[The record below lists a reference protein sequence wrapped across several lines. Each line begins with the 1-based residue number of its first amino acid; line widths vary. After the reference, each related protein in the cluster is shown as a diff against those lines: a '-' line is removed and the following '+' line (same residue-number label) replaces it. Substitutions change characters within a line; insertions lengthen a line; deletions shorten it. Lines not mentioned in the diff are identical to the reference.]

1 MNIAKLLVCIAASLI
16 SLPSSADEYGMANGT
31 VRFRVIDDESVTLD
45 GVHVKAYDLWSAGG
59 RYQGLTDTNGLF
71 ACYMR
76 KIYPPISG
84 TFKKSGY
91 YKTQGE
97 VWMGKFGV
105 LPANTLTVTLKRI
118 INPVPM
124 VKREVQKD
132 FPRLDVAVGFDLEI
146 GDWVEPDGKGKRA
159 DLWITGS
166 SRFVSRRDHN
176 ISAQLVFSNK
186 YDGVQEFMAVS
197 PYRGNA
203 PAASALPPPS
213 LAPTDGY
220 VNTMNLSQSWEDG
233 QGIIGHAKEHLNYI
247 FRFRS
252 EVDEDGHV
260 VRAIYGWVFGN
271 ILIDINRDKPL
282 YLKLTYYF
290 NPDPTSR
297 SLEPKEIADRQ

>member
-1 MNIAKLLVCIAASLI
+1 MNAAKWMVCMAALLI
-16 SLPSSADEYGMANGT
+16 SLPALADDYGLTKGM
-31 VRFRVIDDESVTLD
+31 VRFRVIDDKGDPVAGANVSVTD
-45 GVHVKAYDLWSAGG
+45 VGKGYKGV
-59 RYQGLTDTNGLF
+59 TDTNGYF
-71 ACYMR
+71 SCYMR
-76 KIYPPISG
+76 QIYPPICVIAN
-84 TFKKSGY
+84 KNRY
-91 YKTQGE
+91 YQTQGE

-118 INPVPM
+118 VNPVPM
-124 VKREVQKD
+124 VKREVRKD

-166 SRFVSRRDHN
+166 SRFVSRWDHN
-176 ISAQLVFSNK
+176 ISAHLVFSNK
-186 YDGVQEFMAVS
+186 YDGVQEFMAVE
-197 PYRGNA
+197 PYRFDA

-213 LAPTDGY
+213 LAPMEGY
-220 VNTMNLSQSWEDG
+220 MNALNLWQGNDVNASKS
-233 QGIIGHAKEHLNYI
+233 IIGHAKEHLNYI

-260 VRAIYGWVFGN
+260 VRAIYGWAFGN
-271 ILIDINRDKPL
+271 IIIDIGRDLPL